1 MGRVPRRGF
10 PPDEEDEDDED
21 YPVVKEEADE
31 AMEDAAPPCGGDV
44 PPGGGDVPPGGGDVP
59 LGAVDL
65 PSEYQAVVAACYD
78 GEALLQQVLEASKA
92 NEDKI
97 FPSYSDAITLMGMVA
112 EHLVS
117 LPPPPPLLSYARP
130 VADYEGQKVPPPP
143 DVLRHQH
150 RHDHPHGVV
159 INPPSQPSGR
169 SSPTSSPTMR
179 SSWRRHN
186 HCP

>member
-10 PPDEEDEDDED
+10 PPDEEDED

-31 AMEDAAPPCGGDV
+31 AMEDAALPCGGDV
-44 PPGGGDVPPGGGDVP
+44 PP
-59 LGAVDL
+59 GAVDL

-130 VADYEGQKVPPPP
+130 VADYEG
-143 DVLRHQH
+143 
-150 RHDHPHGVV
+150 
-159 INPPSQPSGR
+159 
-169 SSPTSSPTMR
+169 
-179 SSWRRHN
+179 
-186 HCP
+186 